1 MRRESSCWTT
11 MICFVMATMRTLRE
25 VMVAVMVV
33 FWASVKAMLGV
44 TTVIYVQQCSFYNL
58 QMKKLFVLPWRTLRP
73 FSEELS
79 PSDLLHTNNL
89 LLLQLIEL
97 WIWLLNLQLKSG
109 NLLKFSFFSSLPV
122 APVVDVEVVA
132 VLIALIAISKP
143 FLFANRDFRIL
154 IFSSLTV
161 RDDDVVDIVPVKG

>member
-33 FWASVKAMLGV
+33 FWASVKAMLEV
-44 TTVIYVQQCSFYNL
+44 TTVIYVQQCSFWNL
-58 QMKKLFVLPWRTLRP
+58 QMKKLFAIPWRTLRP

-79 PSDLLHTNNL
+79 PSDLLHTDNL

-97 WIWLLNLQLKSG
+97 WIWLLHLQLKSG
-109 NLLKFSFFSSLPV
+109 NINAFLSLTLPV

>member
-1 MRRESSCWTT
+1 
-11 MICFVMATMRTLRE
+11 
-25 VMVAVMVV
+25 
-33 FWASVKAMLGV
+33 ML
-44 TTVIYVQQCSFYNL
+44 
-58 QMKKLFVLPWRTLRP
+58 
-73 FSEELS
+73 
-79 PSDLLHTNNL
+79 H
-89 LLLQLIEL
+89 
-97 WIWLLNLQLKSG
+97 LQLKSG
-109 NLLKFSFFSSLPV
+109 NINAFLSLTLPV